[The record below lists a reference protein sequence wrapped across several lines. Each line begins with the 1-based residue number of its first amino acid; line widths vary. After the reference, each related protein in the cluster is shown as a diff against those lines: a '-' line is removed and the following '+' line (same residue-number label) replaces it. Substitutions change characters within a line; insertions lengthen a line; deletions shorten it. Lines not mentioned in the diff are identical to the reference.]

1 MKQFALVA
9 YDYNDEGALDRR
21 LACRESHLEGLRTLY
36 RSGNF
41 VSGGVILND
50 AGKMIGSNAH
60 FRFATREDL
69 EAWLAQEPYMTERVW
84 EQVDIREVKLF
95 DPSI

>member
-1 MKQFALVA
+1 ML
-9 YDYNDEGALDRR
+9 NDE
-21 LACRESHLEGLRTLY
+21 
-36 RSGNF
+36 
-41 VSGGVILND
+41 
-50 AGKMIGSNAH
+50 GKMIGSNAH